1 MTKVTSVLRLCYK
14 SCLGCFKRIRIMSAL
29 TILDSRVEMAA
40 PATPKLRVKMK
51 KMFPTMFRMLEP
63 NAMAMGSIEF

>member
-14 SCLGCFKRIRIMSAL
+14 SCLGCFNRIRIMAAL
-29 TILDSRVEMAA
+29 MILERSVDKAA

>member
-1 MTKVTSVLRLCYK
+1 MA
-14 SCLGCFKRIRIMSAL
+14 AL

-51 KMFPTMFRMLEP
+51 KMFPTMFRMFEP
-63 NAMAMGSIEF
+63 NAMAMGSLEF